1 MDKSQSSGRRCS
13 TDQSECLR
21 AVNDRRRDAS
31 EERLRIKSNRSN
43 GSVDLLQDA
52 SGFFYIFISPG
63 TSSLGDSLHKIPK
76 RRNKRQRWDVT
87 NEHMNERVF
96 QRAEVLMRGESPD
109 WFEGVWSST
118 GAVDVKD
125 YGFCTVS
132 EPGGRCSPG
141 WGGLKPSRA
150 PVDTHSLT

>member
-1 MDKSQSSGRRCS
+1 MDKSQSSCRRCS

-31 EERLRIKSNRSN
+31 EERLRIESLEWFGWFTARCFW
-43 GSVDLLQDA
+43 
-52 SGFFYIFISPG
+52 FFYIFISPG
-63 TSSLGDSLHKIPK
+63 TSSLGDSLRKIPK

-96 QRAEVLMRGESPD
+96 RRAEVLMWGESPD

-118 GAVDVKD
+118 GAVDVKH